1 MVVYIP
7 QGSFSVAL
15 HRGFPLPILLI
26 RMNAPSRQHH
36 SFRLFARPTFLEG
49 VARVFDF
56 ANVLQNYRHDTTE
69 HEADTNALRSDWIA
83 VGDDLRHAISTY
95 ERQPRA

>member
-1 MVVYIP
+1 
-7 QGSFSVAL
+7 
-15 HRGFPLPILLI
+15 
-26 RMNAPSRQHH
+26 MNAPSRQHH

-49 VARVFDF
+49 VARIFDF
-56 ANVLQNYRHDTTE
+56 ANVLQKYRHDTTE
-69 HEADTNALRSDWIA
+69 HEADTNALRSDWMA